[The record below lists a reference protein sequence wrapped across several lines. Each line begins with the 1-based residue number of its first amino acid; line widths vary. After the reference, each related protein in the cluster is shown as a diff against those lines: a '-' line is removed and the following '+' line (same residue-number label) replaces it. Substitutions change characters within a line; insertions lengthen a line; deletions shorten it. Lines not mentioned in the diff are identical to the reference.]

1 MRFQTPLVPARLLRR
16 YKRFLTDISLE
27 DGQEVT
33 AHCPNPGSMM
43 GLSEPGTRMF
53 VEPNSDPR
61 KKLKYAWR
69 LVDHQ
74 NGHLTGI
81 DTGAANKIV
90 KEALDARKIALFKPY
105 KTLRAEV
112 KYGTKSRVDFM
123 LTEAGRKDLYLEV
136 KSVTLMRKQGVAEF
150 PDSVTARGLKHLQE
164 LARVVQ
170 MGHRGVLLFLI
181 QRSDC
186 HICEIARDI
195 DPAYAEGL
203 EEAVARGVEILCMAC
218 HLSEDE
224 IEIDKPVPFGL

>member
-16 YKRFLTDISLE
+16 YKRFLADVLLE

-43 GLSEPGTRMF
+43 GLCEPGTRVF

-69 LVDHQ
+69 LVLHE
-74 NGHLTGI
+74 NGQITGI
-81 DTGAANKIV
+81 DTGAANTIV
-90 KEALDARKIALFKPY
+90 KEALVERKIVLFENY
-105 KTLRAEV
+105 EMLRAEV
-112 KYGTKSRVDFM
+112 KYGTNSRVDFL
-123 LTEAGRKDLYLEV
+123 LTEQGQKDIYLEV
-136 KSVTLMRKQGVAEF
+136 KSVTLVRQEGVAEF

-164 LARVVQ
+164 LARVVE

-186 HICEIARDI
+186 HVCDIARDI
-195 DPAYAEGL
+195 DPAYAKGVED
-203 EEAVARGVEILCMAC
+203 AVSRGVEILCMAS
-218 HLSEDE
+218 HLSKDG
-224 IEIDKPVPFGL
+224 IDIDKPVPFGL

>member
-112 KYGTKSRVDFM
+112 KYGTKSRVDFL
-123 LTEAGRKDLYLEV
+123 LTETGQKDLYLEV